1 MLEIYAVIITIIAL
15 YLGLQYFT
23 TNVSMMAY
31 LWWMEEKNY
40 THPTAEQL
48 NRCRE
53 AYLKELLRLK

>member
-15 YLGLQYFT
+15 YLGLQCFT
-23 TNVSMMAY
+23 THVSMMAY